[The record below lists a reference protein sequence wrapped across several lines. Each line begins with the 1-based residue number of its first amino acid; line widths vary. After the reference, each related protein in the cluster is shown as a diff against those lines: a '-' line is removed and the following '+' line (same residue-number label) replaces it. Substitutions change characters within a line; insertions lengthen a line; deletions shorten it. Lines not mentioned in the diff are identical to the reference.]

1 MGGFIL
7 GKTIMTTSAKIG
19 FICGSLREGS
29 INQAL
34 MKALKKRVKAAGAR
48 VTDIDLGK
56 LDLPLFH
63 GDLTQPANVKKLVT
77 KMKGCD
83 GIIIVTPEYNGCLPP
98 LLKNAIDW
106 TSTAGKAQFENPVY
120 GLAAC
125 SPGPMSGI
133 MCLRQLNYILTRVGA
148 EVVPTQVG
156 TGHASAAFDA
166 KGNLTAQPSS
176 MLADKMINQLLT
188 RCAQKSK

>member
-1 MGGFIL
+1 MTDAK
-7 GKTIMTTSAKIG
+7 KTGPKIG

-29 INQAL
+29 INQTL
-34 MKALKKRVKAAGAR
+34 MTALKKRVKAAG
-48 VTDIDLGK
+48 VKTTDIDLGK
-56 LDLPLFH
+56 FDLPLFH
-63 GDLTQPANVKKLVT
+63 GDLEQPANVKKLVA

-106 TSTAGKAQFENPVY
+106 TSTTGTAQFENPVY
-120 GLAAC
+120 GIAAC

-133 MCLRQLNYILTRVGA
+133 MCLRQLHYILNRVGA
-148 EVVPTQVG
+148 HVVPTQVG
-156 TGHASAAFDA
+156 TGRGSEAFDA

-176 MLADKMINQLLT
+176 DLADKMIDQLLT
-188 RCAQKSK
+188 RINRKSS

>member
-1 MGGFIL
+1 M
-7 GKTIMTTSAKIG
+7 SDAPKIG

-29 INQAL
+29 INQKL
-34 MKALKKRVKAAGAR
+34 MKALKKRVKAKGAKT
-48 VTDIDLGK
+48 TDIDLGK
-56 LDLPLFH
+56 FELPLYH
-63 GDLTQPANVKKLVT
+63 GELDTPPNVKKLIN

-106 TSTAGKAQFENPVY
+106 TSTVSTAQFEGPVY

-125 SPGPMSGI
+125 SPGPLSGI
-133 MCLRQLNYILTRVGA
+133 MCLRQLHYILNRVGA
-148 EVVPTQVG
+148 QLVPTHVG

-166 KGNLTAQPSS
+166 KGNLKAEPSS
-176 MLADKMINQLLT
+176 SLADKMITQLLT
-188 RCAQKSK
+188 RCAQQSI